1 MPSIEILKTE
11 LTTDPLG
18 RGYAGMTAAQVVASM
33 NAKDRNQ
40 NKESLSG
47 AEVAE
52 AINGSE
58 YTALG
63 DAAKDRVIN
72 FTLQRS
78 IDPFGFGQTVFID
91 IFGGGS
97 QTITN
102 LAAARVES
110 VSRAK
115 EIGWGDAVNE
125 GDIINARA

>member
-1 MPSIEILKTE
+1 MQLKT
-11 LTTDPLG
+11 
-18 RGYAGMTAAQVVASM
+18 
-33 NAKDRNQ
+33 
-40 NKESLSG
+40 
-47 AEVAE
+47 
-52 AINGSE
+52 
-58 YTALG
+58 
-63 DAAKDRVIN
+63 VIN